1 MTEIT
6 LNSLYNKLKNIKLSG
21 STCLYS
27 YEKCQHLYPLI
38 AEINHL
44 KKKKNALILAH
55 SYVAPEIIHGVS
67 DFSGDSYE
75 LSQKAKESNADIII
89 FAAVKFMAETAKIL
103 NPSKEVYIPSK
114 HNGCSL
120 ADSITEEDIQNL
132 KKQYPEHTFVC
143 YINTTAA
150 IKAHC
155 DVCVTSS
162 NAVKIIKNITNNKI
176 YFLPDKLMAKNIIQK
191 LKDDNINK
199 TIDYWHGSCY
209 VHEDYDPEMT
219 QYIKQEYPHAKIAA
233 HPECKPEVAQ
243 QAHFLGSTSQMI
255 NFVKESKENTFF
267 LLTECGLN
275 TRLQLELPQKK
286 FIGSCTLCQYMK
298 ANSLDSILNCLKQP
312 SNEQLIKIDDITQKQ
327 AKACIEAMFKLN
339 H

>member
-38 AEINHL
+38 TEINHF

-75 LSQKAKESNADIII
+75 LSQKAKESHADIII
-89 FAAVKFMAETAKIL
+89 FVAVKFMAETAKIL
-103 NPSKEVYIPSK
+103 NPNKKVIIPSK

-120 ADSITEEDIQNL
+120 ADSISESDILML
-132 KKQYPEHTFVC
+132 KEKYPDHTFVC
-143 YINTTAA
+143 YINTTAT

-162 NAVKIIKNITNNKI
+162 NAVKIIKNITNDKI
-176 YFLPDKLMAKNIIQK
+176 YFLPDKLMAKNIIQQLTDEK
-191 LKDDNINK
+191 IHKKIK
-199 TIDYWHGSCY
+199 YWRGSCY

-219 QYIKQEYPHAKIAA
+219 QYIKQQYPHAKIAA
-233 HPECKPEVAQ
+233 HPECKPEVAKE
-243 QAHFLGSTSQMI
+243 ADFLGSTSQMI
-255 NFVKESKENTFF
+255 NFVKKSPEDTFF

-298 ANSLDSILNCLKQP
+298 ANSLESILDSLKHP
-312 SNEQLIKIDDITQKQ
+312 TNEQLINIDRITAKKAQK
-327 AKACIEAMFKLN
+327 CIDAMFELN